1 MQPFE
6 IITNTIHFIF
16 AWICFF
22 LAWLL
27 LIKVSTTGKATEIS
41 YHLKG
46 WQKEE
51 SS

>member
-6 IITNTIHFIF
+6 IITNKIHLIF

-22 LAWLL
+22 LARLL
-27 LIKVSTTGKATEIS
+27 LIKVSTTAKATEIS
-41 YHLKG
+41 NYLKG